1 MNTANIEV
9 ARAFKHLLPL
19 NSLAFEGISDELLEL
34 YSQPAQQLV
43 DYELVSGPLPML
55 AARLDYAERGWDSFP
70 AKIVGKTKS
79 SYKAAKHSNGAKWGK
94 TRDHEQIRRDWQK
107 WPDANVGIPTGVE
120 NGIFV
125 VETDTP
131 EGHNVDGEASLQ
143 ALESKHGTLPTTLM
157 AISPS
162 GSKHHYF
169 KHPGNGIKVI
179 SRGLPGY
186 PGVDIKGDGGM
197 VIAPPSVR

>member
-43 DYELVSGPLPML
+43 DYELESGPLPML

-94 TRDHEQIRRDWQK
+94 TRDPEQIRRDWQT

-143 ALESKHGTLPTTLM
+143 ALE
-157 AISPS
+157 
-162 GSKHHYF
+162 
-169 KHPGNGIKVI
+169 
-179 SRGLPGY
+179 
-186 PGVDIKGDGGM
+186 
-197 VIAPPSVR
+197 